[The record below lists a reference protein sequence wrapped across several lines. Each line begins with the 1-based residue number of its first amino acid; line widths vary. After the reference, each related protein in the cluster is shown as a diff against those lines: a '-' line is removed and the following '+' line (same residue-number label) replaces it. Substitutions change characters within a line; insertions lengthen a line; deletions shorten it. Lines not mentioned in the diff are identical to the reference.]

1 MIQIR
6 TEQFEA
12 LRRPEI
18 ESFERRLYVELE
30 RAYPERVAI
39 VGREQTKALIHGG
52 LRTGLDRGLEHEDE
66 LTSLVVL
73 MLQLGPR
80 FERSPDRV
88 PALALLEHPRL
99 PGRLKIE
106 RIERILTRRTG
117 GRVVVPHTGAPR

>member
-6 TEQFEA
+6 AEQIEA

-18 ESFERRLYVELE
+18 QSFEQRLYVELE
-30 RAYPERVAI
+30 RSYPERVASL
-39 VGREQTKALIHGG
+39 RPDPTRALIRRGV
-52 LRTGLDRGLEHEDE
+52 RTGLDCGIEHEDA

-80 FERSPDRV
+80 FERSPDRA

-99 PGRLKIE
+99 PGRLKVE

-117 GRVVVPHTGAPR
+117 GRVVVSHGGAAR